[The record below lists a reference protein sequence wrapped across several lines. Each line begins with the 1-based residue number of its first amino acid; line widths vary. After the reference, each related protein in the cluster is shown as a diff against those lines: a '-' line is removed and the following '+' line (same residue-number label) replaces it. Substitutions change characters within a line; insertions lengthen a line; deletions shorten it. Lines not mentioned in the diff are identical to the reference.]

1 MLYSVLCW
9 FCERMMFVVCCCDIT
24 FCCLYTWQ
32 DSKWWIVSG
41 SPTSINPSPLHPGFL
56 WIKYNIGAVSKL
68 NIVENVSF
76 EEKIKKK
83 CKSKNKKRKKSNQID
98 NIVCQLNLMCN
109 FFKYVLEIVIRI
121 NITYHPCL
129 WIEMLNMLNTH
140 VQVLISWLC
149 LMIALW
155 CQLRFNKILLT
166 GRYNL

>member
-41 SPTSINPSPLHPGFL
+41 SPTSINPSPLHSGFL
-56 WIKYNIGAVSKL
+56 WKKNNIGAVSKL

-83 CKSKNKKRKKSNQID
+83 NVKAKIKKGKKQSNWQYSMPTESDVQFFQIFIG
-98 NIVCQLNLMCN
+98 N
-109 FFKYVLEIVIRI
+109 RI

-129 WIEMLNMLNTH
+129 WIEMLNMLNTR